1 MKGVEEQLE
10 IERQKYI
17 TAETKKGFNEAAILT
32 VWKESVMN
40 ADTVEHKLSKAK
52 KLNSTAG
59 ISESAPITE
68 SRKITRN
75 NGSQIVTENDSKSRD
90 ERIVHFME
98 GNRMNYTE
106 ACYMIGE
113 KPEAGEK
120 QPASI
125 TESIITKWRKYAPWL
140 SLKDARTLAEMGK
153 LP

>member
-1 MKGVEEQLE
+1 MKSVEEQLE

-17 TAETKKGFNEAAILT
+17 TAETKKGFSEGAILT

-52 KLNSTAG
+52 KLNSKAG
-59 ISESAPITE
+59 MSESAPITE
-68 SRKITRN
+68 SRRVTRN
-75 NGSQIVTENDSKSRD
+75 NGSQVITENNTKSRD
-90 ERIVHFME
+90 ERVIHFME
-98 GNRMNYTE
+98 SGAMNYRE
-106 ACYMIGE
+106 ACFLIGE

-125 TESIITKWRKYAPWL
+125 TESIIAKWKKYAPWL
-140 SLKDARTLAEMGK
+140 SLKDCRTLAEMGK